1 MKKLLTILAGIFLA
15 VFTACSCGA
24 EGAAVEE
31 KALELGMGSVR
42 FPAVN
47 GMADAEVQALVNEQI
62 RKDLH
67 VDAYLDRL
75 TALISD
81 TQRSITVNWDGG
93 ILGDV
98 FSCAMEAEGSVNPPR
113 NSHVWTAGNID
124 LRDGHEISFGEL
136 FINEAEARDAIETYL
151 LEEVAG
157 ELSAHLGNSGLTPL
171 PETFRLERT
180 GLTLL
185 YDVKQL
191 STLSDRAGAVKIGWN
206 EIRKITDW
214 TGDGIPA
221 RIGAAEMVTL
231 TADSAEQI
239 RTTAE
244 SGQLPDIP
252 VKIGDSVK
260 EWTDRAGM
268 LSDPDE
274 YGGGRMFAL
283 EGAAFRSVYIL
294 SDAVSS
300 RWDDSRVQGIR
311 MDRGCVWGLC
321 IDGTAAEEW
330 HQLLGE
336 PDHSAVFDA
345 ETAEQYRTVPGTCDY
360 YLYGDYRLQLQY
372 GEDGILAGIT
382 LAE

>member
-1 MKKLLTILAGIFLA
+1 MRKFLTILTGICLA
-15 VFTACSCGA
+15 AAVCTCAA
-24 EGAAVEE
+24 EGATVEE
-31 KALELGMGSVR
+31 KALELGLSSVR
-42 FPAVN
+42 FPAVT
-47 GMADAEVQALVNEQI
+47 GMADAETETLVNEQI

-67 VDAYLDRL
+67 VDAYLERL
-75 TALISD
+75 AALISD
-81 TQRSITVNWDGG
+81 TQRSITVSWDGG

-98 FSCAMEAEGSVNPPR
+98 ISCAMEAGGSVNPPR
-113 NSHVWTAGNID
+113 NSHVWTGSNID

-136 FINEAEARDAIETYL
+136 FTDEAEARDAIETYL

-157 ELSAHLGNSGLTPL
+157 ELSAHLGNSELTPL
-171 PETFRLERT
+171 PENFRLERT

-206 EIRKITDW
+206 EIREVTDW
-214 TGDGIPA
+214 AGDGIPA

-231 TADSAEQI
+231 TEGSAERI
-239 RTTAE
+239 RAMAE

-260 EWTDRAGM
+260 EWTDRTG
-268 LSDPDE
+268 LLNDPDE

-283 EGAAFRSVYIL
+283 EGAAFRGVYIL

-300 RWDDSRVQGIR
+300 RWDDSIVQGIR
-311 MDRGCVWGLC
+311 MDRGCAWGLC
-321 IDGTAAEEW
+321 IGETAAEEW
-330 HQLLGE
+330 HRLLGE
-336 PDHSAVFDA
+336 PENSAVFDA
-345 ETAEQYRTVPGTCDY
+345 EDAEAYRTVPGKCDY
-360 YLYGDYRLQLQY
+360 YVYGDYRLQLQY

-382 LAE
+382 LAK